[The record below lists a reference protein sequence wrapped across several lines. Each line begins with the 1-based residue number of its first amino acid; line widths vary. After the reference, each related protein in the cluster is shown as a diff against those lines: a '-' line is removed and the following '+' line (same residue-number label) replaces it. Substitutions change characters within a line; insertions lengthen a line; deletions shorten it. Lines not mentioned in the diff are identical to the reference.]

1 MRIARFSL
9 VLAVVAVSFVVPAIA
24 TAQVQPSAEVQA
36 AIDRQK
42 ERSQRRERGLDAF
55 REELRPLAEAGEPVA
70 QFLLGTMLVGQDP
83 VAAIPFLTRSAEYGC
98 AGAAGLLAVYSW
110 SSGTSGGDGWLERAI
125 GGGDAASMFVR
136 ATMHMR
142 GDEGFEKSTAEAL
155 AWAELARARS
165 YSSGLTPEIE
175 RLIGALRSSA
185 SADDAAAAAARFEA
199 LDSQY
204 PKKPFYVCGQSVPS
218 EG

>member
-1 MRIARFSL
+1 MRSAR
-9 VLAVVAVSFVVPAIA
+9 AHWIVAVFAASVVVPSIA
-24 TAQVQPSAEVQA
+24 AAQVEPSAEVQA
-36 AIDRQK
+36 AIGRQK
-42 ERSQRRERGLDAF
+42 ERSQRRERGLAAF
-55 REELRPLAEAGEPVA
+55 QEELRPLAEAGEPVA

-83 VAAIPFLTRSAEYGC
+83 VAAIPYLTRSAEYGC

-110 SSGTSGGDGWLERAI
+110 SSGNGGGDAWLERAI
-125 GGGDAASMFVR
+125 SGGDAASMFVR
-136 ATMHMR
+136 ATMHVR
-142 GDEGFEKSTAEAL
+142 GDQGFEKSTAQAL
-155 AWAELARARS
+155 AWAELAHARS

-175 RLIGALRSSA
+175 RMIGALRSSA
-185 SADDAAAAAARFEA
+185 SPDDVAAAAARFEA

>member
-1 MRIARFSL
+1 MRIARFCL
-9 VLAVVAVSFVVPAIA
+9 VLAAVAASFVAPRIA
-24 TAQVQPSAEVQA
+24 AAQVQPSAEVQA

-42 ERSQRRERGLDAF
+42 ERAQRRERGLDAF
-55 REELRPLAEAGEPVA
+55 REDLQPLAEGGEPVA

-83 VAAIPFLTRSAEYGC
+83 VAAVPYLTRSAEYGC

-110 SSGTSGGDGWLERAI
+110 SSGTSGGDAWLERAI

-136 ATMHMR
+136 ATMHVR

-185 SADDAAAAAARFEA
+185 T
-199 LDSQY
+199 
-204 PKKPFYVCGQSVPS
+204 
-218 EG
+218 

>member
-1 MRIARFSL
+1 VRSARGHWI
-9 VLAVVAVSFVVPAIA
+9 VAVVAASLVAPSIVA
-24 TAQVQPSAEVQA
+24 AQVEPSADVQA

-42 ERSQRRERGLDAF
+42 ERSQRRERGLAAF
-55 REELRPLAEAGEPVA
+55 QEELRPLAEAGEPVA

-83 VAAIPFLTRSAEYGC
+83 VSAIPYLTRSAEYGC

-110 SSGTSGGDGWLERAI
+110 SSGKGGGDEWLERAI
-125 GGGDAASMFVR
+125 SGGDAASMFVR

-142 GDEGFEKSTAEAL
+142 GDEGFEKSAAEAL

-185 SADDAAAAAARFEA
+185 SPEDVAAASARFDA